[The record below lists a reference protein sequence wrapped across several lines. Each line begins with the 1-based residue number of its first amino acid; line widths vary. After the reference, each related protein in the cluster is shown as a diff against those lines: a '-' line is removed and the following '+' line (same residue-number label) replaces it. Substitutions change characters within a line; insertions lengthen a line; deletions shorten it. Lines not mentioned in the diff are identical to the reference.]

1 MEDIR
6 STRIVLASR
15 PDGMPV
21 KENFSFE
28 TVELPEL
35 KSGEVLIKICYLSL
49 DPYMRGRMDDAP
61 SYDKPLSV
69 GDVMVG
75 GTVGEI
81 VASRHPDFKKGDK
94 VLSYSGWQSYS
105 IENGVHIENLNH
117 FQAPLTTALG
127 ILGMPGFTAYAG
139 MRNIGKPKKGE
150 TVVVAAATGTVGTM
164 VGQLAKI
171 AGAKAVGI
179 AGGVEKCAFGRDVLG
194 FDLMIDHKSPDF
206 AEHLAKS
213 CPEGIDVYYENVGG
227 AVWDAV
233 FPLLNRCARIPV
245 CGLIAQYNGVEPVR
259 HSVDRLPE
267 LMRTILVKSLLIRG
281 FLEREFANQKSEFI
295 VQAQE
300 WLKAG
305 RLHYREDIVD
315 GLENAPEAFIGLL
328 QGKNFGKLII
338 RL

>member
-1 MEDIR
+1 MEEIR
-6 STRIVLASR
+6 STRIVLASH
-15 PDGMPV
+15 PHGMPV

-28 TVELPEL
+28 TVKLPEL
-35 KSGEVLIKICYLSL
+35 KSGDVLIKICYLSL

-61 SYDKPLSV
+61 SYDKPIAI
-69 GDVMVG
+69 GDIMVG
-75 GTVGEI
+75 GTVGDVI
-81 VASRHPDFKKGDK
+81 ASRHDNFKKGDK

-105 IENGVHIENLNH
+105 IENGDIIEKLDH

-139 MRNIGKPKKGE
+139 MRNIGRPKKGE

-179 AGGVEKCAFGRDVLG
+179 AGGPEKCAFGRDVLG
-194 FDLMIDHKSPDF
+194 FDVMIDHKSPDF
-206 AEHLAKS
+206 AERLAKS

-233 FPLLNRCARIPV
+233 FPLLNSHARIPV
-245 CGLIAQYNGVEPVR
+245 CGLIAQYNGVKGAC
-259 HSVDRLPE
+259 HDVDRLPE
-267 LMRTILVKSLLIRG
+267 LMNAILIKSLLVRG
-281 FLEREFANQKSEFI
+281 FLEREFADQKSEFI

-300 WLKAG
+300 WLKSG
-305 RLHYREDIVD
+305 HLHYREDIVD
-315 GLENAPEAFIGLL
+315 GLEKAPEAFIGLL